1 MHFNRSTHLQLC
13 CYDITDEV
21 GKKTLAYLVD
31 RLWRTRN
38 LHILDCLM
46 WSFRLSFLPSHT
58 QPEMGSELGVTHIFS
73 AMWVELQN
81 SSNCNWEER
90 LLLSLDSVDNL
101 LKPCEIPAVAGD
113 FGDIF
118 QKIFKTFNKV

>member
-1 MHFNRSTHLQLC
+1 MHFNCSTHLQLC

-38 LHILDCLM
+38 LHILGCLM

-58 QPEMGSELGVTHIFS
+58 QPEMGSELGVAHIFS

-81 SSNCNWEER
+81 SSNCN
-90 LLLSLDSVDNL
+90 
-101 LKPCEIPAVAGD
+101 
-113 FGDIF
+113 
-118 QKIFKTFNKV
+118 